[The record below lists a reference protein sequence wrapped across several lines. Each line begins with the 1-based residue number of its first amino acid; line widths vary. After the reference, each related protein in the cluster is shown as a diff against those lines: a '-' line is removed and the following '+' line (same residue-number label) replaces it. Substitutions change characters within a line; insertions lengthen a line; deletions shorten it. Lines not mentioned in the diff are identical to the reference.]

1 MRKHCV
7 SLRLIKRKSMSK
19 ALFFDIDGTLVS
31 FTTHNIPQSTVAA
44 LEQAK
49 ANGHKIFIS
58 TGRPRP
64 ILNNVG
70 QIEHLVDGY
79 ITTNGAHCFVGNTV
93 VLTNEICKADV
104 DTVLADAQKL
114 DYPVVVSAEKDMC
127 IFNPKPIAV
136 DTFLG
141 ELNADLRTMP
151 SPTSVIAS
159 QRILQ
164 LTAFCSEQ
172 QEINLMKQLSGCV
185 SGRWT
190 SLFTD
195 ITSSM
200 AGKDNGLEAIAQY
213 FGIDIADTIAFGDGG
228 NDISMLKKAGIGI
241 AMGNA
246 GVNVQM
252 GANYVTTHIDNNGI
266 ENALK
271 HFGII

>member
-1 MRKHCV
+1 
-7 SLRLIKRKSMSK
+7 MSK

-31 FTTHNIPQSTVAA
+31 FSTHNIPQSTIAA

-58 TGRPRP
+58 TGRPKP

-93 VLTNEICKADV
+93 VLTNEIIKTDV
-104 DTVLADAQKL
+104 ETVLADAQAL

-127 IFNPKPIAV
+127 IFNPKAIAV

-151 SPTSVIAS
+151 SSESVIAS

-164 LTAFCSEQ
+164 LTAFCTEQ
-172 QEINLMKQLSGCV
+172 QELNLMQRLVGCV

-190 SLFTD
+190 PLFTD

-200 AGKDNGLEAIAQY
+200 AGKDNGLEAIAQH
-213 FGIDIADTIAFGDGG
+213 FGISIADTIAFGDGG

-246 GVNVQM
+246 GINVQR
-252 GANYVTTHIDNNGI
+252 AADYVTSHIDNNGVEI
-266 ENALK
+266 ALK
-271 HFGII
+271 HFGVI